1 MAVSD
6 ELTKLI
12 IEVFPEMK
20 EKIRTLY
27 DINNAQLIHKMADF
41 SNPFKDID
49 NKLILTTAGRLVES
63 KGYDM
68 AVEAAKLLRDKGIDF
83 QWFFI
88 GEGSERKNLEDMIS
102 EYALTKNVIL
112 VGATDNPYVYM
123 KNADIYVQTSRF
135 EGYCLTLGEARIL
148 NTPVISTKFDVVYN
162 QLVDGENGLIVDMKP
177 KAIAE
182 AIERLSKDSVL
193 QEHIVDNLKKEKKG
207 NIEEIEKLYNLLNS

>member
-1 MAVSD
+1 MCM
-6 ELTKLI
+6 
-12 IEVFPEMK
+12 FP
-20 EKIRTLY
+20 LY
-27 DINNAQLIHKMADF
+27 SRQ
-41 SNPFKDID
+41 
-49 NKLILTTAGRLVES
+49 
-63 KGYDM
+63 
-68 AVEAAKLLRDKGIDF
+68 
-83 QWFFI
+83 
-88 GEGSERKNLEDMIS
+88 IS

>member
-1 MAVSD
+1 
-6 ELTKLI
+6 
-12 IEVFPEMK
+12 
-20 EKIRTLY
+20 
-27 DINNAQLIHKMADF
+27 
-41 SNPFKDID
+41 
-49 NKLILTTAGRLVES
+49 
-63 KGYDM
+63 M

-102 EYALTKNVIL
+102 KYALTKNVIL
-112 VGATDNPYVYM
+112 VGATDNPYIYM
-123 KNADIYVQTSRF
+123 NNADIYVQTSRF

-148 NTPVISTKFDVVYN
+148 NTPVISTNFDVVYN

-182 AIERLSKDSVL
+182 AIERISRDSVL
-193 QEHIVDNLKKEKKG
+193 REHIVDNLKKEKKG